1 VDCHS
6 ENFGEMQRASS
17 SALLN
22 LFATTE
28 SVGDDEPV
36 RGRTAYGWQ
45 KFQFSDGK

>member
-1 VDCHS
+1 VNGHS
-6 ENFGEMQRASS
+6 DNFGEVQRPSS
-17 SALLN
+17 GALLN